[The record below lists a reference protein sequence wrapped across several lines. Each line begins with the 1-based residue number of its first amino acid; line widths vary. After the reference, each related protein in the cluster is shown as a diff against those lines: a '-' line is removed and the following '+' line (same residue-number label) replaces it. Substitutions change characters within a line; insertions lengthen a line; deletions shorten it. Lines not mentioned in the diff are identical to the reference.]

1 MGTVRGMHRVAGS
14 FVVSAI
20 VALTGV
26 GAAQADTADAPGIEL
41 SPSSADFGDVPV
53 QSPYGGGPPAT
64 SAVRTFTVTNTGTAD
79 LVVDRPTVTGT
90 GQFGFWLNTCT
101 SPVAPGGTCEI
112 DVTVFPW
119 FSLGPQSGTL
129 VVSSNAPD
137 GPRTAAL
144 TATIVPRIVTTRLTA
159 DPVSMKL
166 GPLGALRLFP
176 RATLTDTDGYALPL
190 LGWGDTGREVVF
202 TVNGQTVCTAIAS
215 PWNGVA
221 SCQGLV
227 PFLAVLRAGGYD
239 AHFDEFSYS
248 GYDFLP
254 STAHGPLIG

>member
-1 MGTVRGMHRVAGS
+1 MRSIRGAIA
-14 FVVSAI
+14 VVIVSSV
-20 VALTGV
+20 VALSGSGT
-26 GAAQADTADAPGIEL
+26 AQADGGTPGIGL
-41 SPSSADFGDVPV
+41 SPSSADFGEVPV
-53 QSPYGGGPPAT
+53 QSPYGGGPPT
-64 SAVRTFTVTNTGTAD
+64 VWTTHTFTVTSAGTVD

-90 GQFGFWLNTCT
+90 DSGQFSISRNTCT
-101 SPVAPGGTCEI
+101 SPLAPGGACEI
-112 DVTVFPW
+112 EVTVVPW
-119 FSLGPQSGTL
+119 FDMGPQSATL

-137 GPRTAAL
+137 GPRTAAM
-144 TATIVPRIVTTRLTA
+144 TATIVPRIVTTKLTA
-159 DPVSMKL
+159 DPVSMRL

-176 RATLTDTDGYALPL
+176 RATLTDSEAYPLPL

-202 TVNGQTVCTAIAS
+202 TVNGETVCRAIAS

-239 AHFDEFSYS
+239 AHFEEFSYS
-248 GYDFLP
+248 GYQFLP